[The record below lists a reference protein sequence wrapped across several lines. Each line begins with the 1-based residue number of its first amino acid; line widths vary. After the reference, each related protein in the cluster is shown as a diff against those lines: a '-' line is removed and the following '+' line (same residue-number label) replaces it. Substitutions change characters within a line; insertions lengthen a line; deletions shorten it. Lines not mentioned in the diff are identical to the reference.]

1 MVYENVLK
9 KDEMAVF
16 NLRSLY
22 EKYGYIQYK
31 MSKFEEY
38 DLYVKNKDF
47 LVSDSII
54 TFNDTNGKLLA
65 LKPDVTLSIIKNTQ
79 DTEEGVHKVY
89 YNENVYRVSKGTHTF
104 KEIMQTGLECIGNI
118 DSYNI
123 CEVVTLAAK
132 SLNAISD
139 SFVLDISHM
148 GIVSAILGE
157 LNVPDYEKADI
168 LKCIGEKNTH
178 DIKKICDK
186 YNCCSDN
193 LVKLVSTYGNMSQV
207 ISELK
212 GMKVNEGFDIA
223 LNELEKINAF
233 VNYEG
238 FDKEI
243 NIDFSIVNDMNY
255 YSGIVFRG
263 FIEGIPVGIL
273 SGGQY
278 DKLMNKM
285 GKNTGAIGFAVYLD
299 MLERLNNND
308 KKFDVDTV
316 LLYDNNASE
325 VDIANLIKMFTDN
338 GNSVLAEKAVPKK
351 LKYRQLIRLKDRGFE
366 ILENND

>member
-1 MVYENVLK
+1 MKYENVLK
-9 KDEMAVF
+9 KDEMAVYE
-16 NLRSLY
+16 LRSLY

-65 LKPDVTLSIIKNTQ
+65 LKPDVTLSIIKNTK
-79 DTEEGVHKVY
+79 DTEGCVQKVY

-104 KEIMQTGLECIGNI
+104 KEIMQTGLECIGDI
-118 DSYNI
+118 DTYNI

-132 SLNAISD
+132 SLSAISD
-139 SFVLDISHM
+139 SFVLDVSHM
-148 GIVSAILGE
+148 GVVSAV
-157 LNVPDYEKADI
+157 LNSLNLAEDAKEEI

-178 DIKKICDK
+178 DIKKICDR
-186 YNCCSDN
+186 YGAECDDIIS
-193 LVKLVSTYGNMSQV
+193 LVSTYGSMGEV
-207 ISELK
+207 IEKLK
-212 GMKVNEGFDIA
+212 LFNCDFDNA

-233 VNYEG
+233 IRQEG
-238 FDKEI
+238 LDSCVKL
-243 NIDFSIVNDMNY
+243 DFSIANDMNY

-263 FIEGIPVGIL
+263 FVEGIPSGIL

-278 DKLMNKM
+278 DKLMYKM
-285 GKNTGAIGFAVYLD
+285 GKKCGAIGFAVYLD
-299 MLERLNNND
+299 MLERLNENI
-308 KKFDVDTV
+308 KKYDVDTV
-316 LLYDNNASE
+316 LLYDSNAGE
-325 VDIANLIKMFTDN
+325 TDIANLIKMFTDN
-338 GNSVLAEKAVPKK
+338 GNSVLAVRAIPENM
-351 LKYRQLIRLKDRGFE
+351 KYRQLIRLNDRGFE

>member
-1 MVYENVLK
+1 MNYTNVLK
-9 KDEMAVF
+9 TDEKAIF
-16 NLRSLY
+16 ELRSLY

-79 DTEEGVHKVY
+79 EEKGCVQKVY

-104 KEIMQTGLECIGNI
+104 KEIMQTGLECIGDI
-118 DSYNI
+118 DTYNL
-123 CEVVTLAAK
+123 CEVVSLAAK

-148 GIVSAILGE
+148 GVISAVLDK
-157 LNVPDYEKADI
+157 LAVPDDAKDEI

-178 DIKKICDK
+178 DIKKICEK
-186 YNCCSDN
+186 YDVDCEDI
-193 LVKLVSTYGNMSQV
+193 VALVSTYGNISDV
-207 ISELK
+207 IEKLK
-212 GMKVNEGFDIA
+212 QMNCGFEDA
-223 LNELEKINAF
+223 LSELEKINEF
-233 VNYEG
+233 MMHEG
-238 FDKEI
+238 FGKYV
-243 NIDFSIVNDMNY
+243 NLDFSIANDMSY

-263 FIEGIPVGIL
+263 FIEGIPTGIL

-278 DKLMNKM
+278 DKLMSKM
-285 GKNTGAIGFAVYLD
+285 GKRCGAVGFAVYLD
-299 MLERLNNND
+299 MLERLNENV
-308 KKFDVDTV
+308 KKYDVDTL
-316 LLYDNNASE
+316 LLYDNADE
-325 VDIANLIKMFTDN
+325 IAIANLIKMFTDN
-338 GNSVLAEKAVPKK
+338 GNSVLAVKAIPENI
-351 LKYRQLIRLKDRGFE
+351 KYRQLIKLKDGGFE

>member
-1 MVYENVLK
+1 MNYENVLK
-9 KDEMAVF
+9 TDEKAIF
-16 NLRSLY
+16 ELRSLY
-22 EKYGYIQYK
+22 EKYGFIQYK

-79 DTEEGVHKVY
+79 EEKGCVQKVY

-104 KEIMQTGLECIGNI
+104 KEIMQTGLECIGDI
-118 DSYNI
+118 DTYNI
-123 CEVVTLAAK
+123 CEVVSLAAK

-148 GIVSAILGE
+148 GVISAVLEKID
-157 LNVPDYEKADI
+157 VPDNEKDEI

-178 DIKKICDK
+178 DIKKICDR
-186 YNCCSDN
+186 YGADCENI
-193 LVKLVSTYGNMSQV
+193 VTLVSTYGSIGEV
-207 ISELK
+207 IEKLK
-212 GMKVNEGFDIA
+212 HLDCGFEDA
-223 LNELEKINAF
+223 LSELEKINKF
-233 VNYEG
+233 ITYEG
-238 FDKEI
+238 FEKYI
-243 NIDFSIVNDMNY
+243 NLDFSIANDMNY

-263 FIEGIPVGIL
+263 FVEGIPSGIL

-278 DKLMNKM
+278 DKLMAKM
-285 GKNTGAIGFAVYLD
+285 GKTCGAVGFAVYLD
-299 MLERLNNND
+299 MLERLNENV
-308 KKFDVDTV
+308 KKYDVDTV
-316 LLYDNNASE
+316 LLYDNADE
-325 VDIANLIKMFTDN
+325 IAIANLIKMFTDN
-338 GNSVLAEKAVPKK
+338 GNSVLAVKAIPENM
-351 LKYRQLIRLKDRGFE
+351 KYRQLIKLKDGGFE